1 MPFVIDA
8 SIAANW
14 YFDDE
19 RDPRADAALK
29 LLDSEIALA
38 PLQWWFEIHNV
49 ILLGERRKRG
59 SEQHSADFLA
69 TLHQMSIE
77 LSGLPNHSNVLDLA
91 RKHRLTFYDAAYL
104 ELAKRQNVPLAT
116 LDNALADAARA
127 EKIVLI

>member
-1 MPFVIDA
+1 MAFVIDA

-19 RDPRADAALK
+19 RDARADAALA
-29 LLDSEIALA
+29 LLNDGTALA
-38 PLQWWFEIHNV
+38 PLQWWFEVHNV

-69 TLHQMSIE
+69 TLHRMSIE
-77 LSGLPNHSNVLDLA
+77 LSGLPDHINVLALA

-104 ELAKRQNVPLAT
+104 ELAKRERLPLAT
-116 LDNALADAARA
+116 LDNALANAARTEGIA
-127 EKIVLI
+127 LI